1 MAYFIF
7 LKPLRSLEEFRKNPH
22 VKIPP
27 KSSCAN
33 FQSLGIFKNQI
44 LFGNHF
50 SLIPAQP
57 AQPRPLCPQAA
68 VRVLNPLGLSS
79 LGVFA
84 KRCLFFEFAQ
94 SVNGVSSHVAANW
107 VPPVRKTPFL
117 APADP
122 KHASPRASRP
132 PPLRRQ
138 SKPLTPPP

>member
-1 MAYFIF
+1 MSKF
-7 LKPLRSLEEFRKNPH
+7 LLNLL
-22 VKIPP
+22 V
-27 KSSCAN
+27 
-33 FQSLGIFKNQI
+33 QIFKALVYSKI
-44 LFGNHF
+44 KFYSEIIF
-50 SLIPAQP
+50 SLILAQP
-57 AQPRPLCPQAA
+57 AQPRPLRPQAA
-68 VRVLNPLGLSS
+68 VRVLDPLGLSS

-84 KRCLFFEFAQ
+84 KRRLFFEFAQ

-107 VPPVRKTPFL
+107 APTVRKTPFL